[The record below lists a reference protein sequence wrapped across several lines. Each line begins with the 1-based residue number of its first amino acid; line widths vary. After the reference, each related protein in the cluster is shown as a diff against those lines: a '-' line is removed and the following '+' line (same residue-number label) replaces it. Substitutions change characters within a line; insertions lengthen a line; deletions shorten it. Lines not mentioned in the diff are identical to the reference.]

1 MFQNREVKENLLAV
15 LLALL
20 AAALYAISVPLS
32 KLLLERMGSVFLSSF
47 LYLGAGIGIGIMYLF
62 TQKKEGAK
70 SERLTKKELPYTVG
84 MIALDIAAPILLMI
98 GLKTA
103 TAANV
108 SLLNNF
114 EIAATSLIALFIFK
128 ELISKRV
135 WFAIGLI
142 TVASMLLSFEDM
154 SSFRF
159 STGSLFVLGAC
170 VCWGFENNC
179 TRMLSSK
186 NTYEIVI
193 LKGIFS
199 GLGSFIIALIVR
211 EAFPSAVVILL
222 SMLLGFVAY
231 GLSIFFYVRAQNT
244 LGAAKTSAYYAVA
257 PFIGTLLSCLILWEK
272 PGYMYFIALAVMIL
286 GAGLIVWDTL
296 KQPKEV

>member
-1 MFQNREVKENLLAV
+1 MFQNKEVKEKLLAV

-62 TQKKEGAK
+62 THKKEGAK

-199 GLGSFIIALIVR
+199 GFGSFIIALIVR
-211 EAFPSAVVILL
+211 EAFPSAAVILL

-257 PFIGTLLSCLILWEK
+257 PFIGTLLSCLILREK

-296 KQPKEV
+296 KQPKEG

>member
-1 MFQNREVKENLLAV
+1 MNEKLLATTF
-15 LLALL
+15 ALL

-32 KLLLERMGSVFLSSF
+32 KLLLENMGSVFLSSF
-47 LYLGAGIGIGIMYLF
+47 LYLGAGLGIGIMYLF
-62 TQKKEGAK
+62 TRKKEGAK
-70 SERLTKKELPYTVG
+70 AERLTKKELPYTVG

-114 EIAATSLIALFIFK
+114 EIVATSLIALLVFK
-128 ELISKRV
+128 ERIPKGV
-135 WFAIGLI
+135 WLAIGLI
-142 TVASMLLSFEDM
+142 TAASMLLSFEDM
-154 SSFRF
+154 SSLKF
-159 STGSLFVLGAC
+159 SAGSLLVLGAC

-186 NTYEIVI
+186 NTYEIVV

-199 GLGSFIIALIVR
+199 GLGSFVIALITR
-211 EAFPSAVVILL
+211 EAFPGAAAILL

-231 GLSIFFYVRAQNT
+231 GLSIFFYVKAQST

-257 PFIGTLLSCLILWEK
+257 PFIGTLLSCLILREK
-272 PGYMYFIALAVMIL
+272 PGYMYFIALAVMTA
-286 GAGLIVWDTL
+286 GAGLIVRDTL
-296 KQPKEV
+296 KQPEESRKG

>member
-1 MFQNREVKENLLAV
+1 
-15 LLALL
+15 
-20 AAALYAISVPLS
+20 
-32 KLLLERMGSVFLSSF
+32 
-47 LYLGAGIGIGIMYLF
+47 
-62 TQKKEGAK
+62 
-70 SERLTKKELPYTVG
+70 
-84 MIALDIAAPILLMI
+84 
-98 GLKTA
+98 
-103 TAANV
+103 
-108 SLLNNF
+108 
-114 EIAATSLIALFIFK
+114 
-128 ELISKRV
+128 
-135 WFAIGLI
+135 
-142 TVASMLLSFEDM
+142 
-154 SSFRF
+154 
-159 STGSLFVLGAC
+159 
-170 VCWGFENNC
+170 
-179 TRMLSSK
+179 MLSSK

>member
-62 TQKKEGAK
+62 TRKKEGAK

-84 MIALDIAAPILLMI
+84 MIVLDIAAPILLMI

-142 TVASMLLSFEDM
+142 TIASMLLSFEDM

-296 KQPKEV
+296 KQTKER